1 MANAIKFLFF
11 AVNVVINILS
21 KVLKT
26 LIIKGVN
33 TKLYMVLCTTTPLPQ
48 CYDYYVNKKM

>member
-1 MANAIKFLFF
+1 MANDIKFLHF
-11 AVNVVINILS
+11 AANVVINISS

-33 TKLYMVLCTTTPLPQ
+33 IKLYTVLCATAPLHQ